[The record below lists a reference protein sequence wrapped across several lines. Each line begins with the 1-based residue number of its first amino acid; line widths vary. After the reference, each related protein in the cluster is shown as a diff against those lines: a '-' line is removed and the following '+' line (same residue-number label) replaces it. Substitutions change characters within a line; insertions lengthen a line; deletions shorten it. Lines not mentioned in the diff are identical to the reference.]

1 MPNWAQTKHSPQ
13 VGEQSI
19 ARQLNRRLGWLSTL
33 VLVVMSFALL
43 SAMTSTLFFSQ
54 RLLLVTLG
62 ESARTFDTFLGTVL
76 GDLRATADN
85 VAHSDN
91 AGRVLRDAL
100 NRTPPIFSLTLADL
114 EGEIIVQRRRVGMPE
129 TQPLLE
135 RPWASATQNAQLYV
149 SEVDITRFGMPFVDI
164 ALPVRNADGQHY
176 ADLIA
181 ELDLSALQ
189 NLVAGVRV
197 QEYGYAYLLNER
209 GELVAYRDLSVLRQ
223 GKTITALTGR
233 SVEDILHLGAFLIA
247 AGLNGEFVISAGL
260 RLQSLPW
267 VVGMEVPAWRAL
279 QPYVPLLLIYAVLFS
294 LGIALVIGG
303 VRFVRRRISLPL
315 RSLREDV
322 SQLQRGNMHHRANL
336 SRFRY
341 DEIGLLAE
349 TLNGMAERIETRTKE
364 LIAAHQVAQESTRL
378 KSEFLAVMSH
388 ELRTPL
394 NALIGYS
401 GVLLDGMAGKLDAET
416 RSMVERIDANGH
428 RLLALINDVL
438 DIAKIESGRMTLVEQ
453 PVSPADLLQL
463 WRADIAVLAQK
474 KNLSLTMELD
484 PALPEIIY
492 VDKERLT
499 QIVSNLLSNAVK
511 FTEKGAIRLHWFAS
525 DAEQVIC
532 VSDSGIGIPTHAF
545 DYIFEEFRQLDSSTR
560 RAYGGTGL
568 GLAIVRNLCY
578 LMGGSVQVESTLGQG
593 STFTVRLPLKCI
605 GKPPD
610 ATQSSERLHTIPHD

>member
-1 MPNWAQTKHSPQ
+1 MVTLMPNWAQTSHSPHS
-13 VGEQSI
+13 GEQSI
-19 ARQLNRRLGWLSTL
+19 ARQLNRRFGWLSVLALL
-33 VLVVMSFALL
+33 VMLFALFT
-43 SAMTSTLFFSQ
+43 AMTSTLFFSQ

-62 ESARTFDTFLGTVL
+62 ESARTFDAFLGTVL
-76 GDLRATADN
+76 GDLRATADA

-100 NRTPPIFSLTLADL
+100 SRTPPIFSLTLVNL

-129 TQPLLE
+129 TAPLQE
-135 RPWASATQNAQLYV
+135 RPWIRLTQNAQLYV
-149 SEVDITRFGMPFVDI
+149 SEVDITRFGVPFVDI
-164 ALPVRNADGQHY
+164 ALPVRDANGQHA

-189 NLVAGVRV
+189 DLVAGVRV
-197 QEYGYAYLLNER
+197 QEYGYAYVLNER

-233 SVEDILHLGAFLIA
+233 SLEDILHLGTFLIA
-247 AGLNGEFVISAGL
+247 AGLNGDFAISAGL

-267 VVGMEVPAWRAL
+267 VVVMEVPTWRAL
-279 QPYVPLLLIYAVLFS
+279 QPYMPLIFIYAALFGI
-294 LGIALVIGG
+294 GIALVIDGIC
-303 VRFVRRRISLPL
+303 FVRRFISLPL
-315 RSLREDV
+315 RTLREDV
-322 SQLQRGNMHHRANL
+322 NQLQRGNMQHRADL

-349 TLNGMAERIETRTKE
+349 TLNGMAERVETRTKE
-364 LIAAHQVAQESTRL
+364 LIAAHRLAQESTRL

-416 RSMVERIDANGH
+416 RSMVERIDSNGH
-428 RLLALINDVL
+428 RLLALINNVL

-453 PVSPADLLQL
+453 AVSPVSLLQL
-463 WRADIAVLAQK
+463 WRADVALLAQK
-474 KNLSLTMELD
+474 KNLNLRMELD
-484 PALPEIIY
+484 PALPETIY
-492 VDKERLT
+492 ADKERLT

-511 FTEKGAIRLHWFAS
+511 FTEKGEIRLRWFAS
-525 DAEQVIC
+525 DEEQVIC
-532 VSDSGIGIPTHAF
+532 VSDSGIGIPAHAL
-545 DYIFEEFRQLDSSTR
+545 DYIFEAFRQLDSSTR

-568 GLAIVRNLCY
+568 GLAIVRNLCH
-578 LMGGSVQVESTLGQG
+578 LMGGSVQVKSTLGQG
-593 STFTVRLPLKCI
+593 STFTVRLPLKRT
-605 GKPPD
+605 
-610 ATQSSERLHTIPHD
+610 AAASNAVLSA